1 MYSEQQVLLHDIERS
16 SEEQQ
21 EQVIKSSETL
31 FVNEFTDGV
40 IGPESEFLG
49 PLRDGGTIIANTAP
63 GCWGPMLTPAIKGA
77 HEVTKPVYIE
87 GADVGDSIVI
97 EIQ

>member
-1 MYSEQQVLLHDIERS
+1 MYNEQQVLLPDIEQP

-21 EQVIKSSETL
+21 EQVIKSIETL

-49 PLRDGGTIIANTAP
+49 PLRDGGSLLRIRHRA
-63 GCWGPMLTPAIKGA
+63 
-77 HEVTKPVYIE
+77 
-87 GADVGDSIVI
+87 VGDRCN
-97 EIQ
+97 